1 MFTSFPDGNS
11 EAQRGGVTVLSH
23 SVVDGRAEAMTQV
36 SSMSMS
42 SSCNTGVW
50 SKGFYPFINSFVD
63 TALIQKGII
72 IPRQC
77 EINCQVI
84 LEILST
90 QKDMKLIIQE

>member
-1 MFTSFPDGNS
+1 M
-11 EAQRGGVTVLSH
+11 LSH
-23 SVVDGRAEAMTQV
+23 SVVDGIAEATTQV

-42 SSCNTGVW
+42 SPCSTGVW
-50 SKGFYPFINSFVD
+50 SKGFYPLIYSFVD

-77 EINCQVI
+77 EINYQVI

-90 QKDMKLIIQE
+90 QKNMKLVIQE